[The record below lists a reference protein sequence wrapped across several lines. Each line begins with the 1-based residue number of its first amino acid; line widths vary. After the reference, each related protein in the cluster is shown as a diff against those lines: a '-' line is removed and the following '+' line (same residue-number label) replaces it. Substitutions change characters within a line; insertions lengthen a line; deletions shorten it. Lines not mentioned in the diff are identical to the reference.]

1 MGGGRERRES
11 AVVSAFTQLVVIRR
25 QGLVL
30 SRQLLE
36 DRAGWREA
44 VNGPRTHAESSDQ
57 PAPFPDLLSLP
68 MLWASSALPQLLL

>member
-1 MGGGRERRES
+1 M
-11 AVVSAFTQLVVIRR
+11 
-25 QGLVL
+25 L